1 MNVQNR
7 SKIPRHTIMLVG
19 VVISYISLITAG
31 AALLTGLSL
40 SGYNM
45 FSNELWIVIVRS
57 VVATASQINYSTN
70 FFLYSAFSGDF
81 RRQVRQMFNCKN
93 PLDYTSKEQTNS

>member
-1 MNVQNR
+1 
-7 SKIPRHTIMLVG
+7 MLVG

-31 AALLTGLSL
+31 VVLFKGLSL

-57 VVATASQINYSTN
+57 AVATASQINYSTN
-70 FFLYSAFSGDF
+70 FFLYSAFSGVF
-81 RRQVRQMFNCKN
+81 RRQVRQMFNCKD
-93 PLDYTSKEQTNS
+93 PLDYTSKEQGNS